1 MALVASFI
9 SEWQTQTDMSWM
21 ASEGKEKRGRG
32 RQDAAPSKLP
42 ALAKGKMASTESILA
57 WFMPNARTA
66 DPSMSYWKDSRYDVQ
81 EQTILLKLTSSLT
94 GHIGLRKA
102 CFTLMSA
109 V

>member
-42 ALAKGKMASTESILA
+42 ALAKGKMASTESKLEGA
-57 WFMPNARTA
+57 QASCQNCRSQAGNDF
-66 DPSMSYWKDSRYDVQ
+66 YV
-81 EQTILLKLTSSLT
+81 LLEEFQ
-94 GHIGLRKA
+94 I
-102 CFTLMSA
+102 
-109 V
+109 